1 MQRPIALLVALLA
14 SSQAFG
20 QDATG
25 NSATNKAVTFAELEG
40 SIVDAKIERQQ
51 VIRRAGSTF
60 PVRVQSILKITIG
73 SDGKFDVT
81 WHTVNDTPRG
91 VFQGKTL
98 SGSVTINQEAKE
110 ASKENLGGGVGVWLF
125 SDGTLSSLR
134 TYKAGGAFKRDISFS
149 RTAEGFVCTANEAFA
164 REKGSGP
171 VVFNSPVDDVPVAI
185 VNWKQLSSTC
195 RVSKPEPGRAPSV
208 DNKLER

>member
-1 MQRPIALLVALLA
+1 MKMPLALLLALLA

-40 SIVDAKIERQQ
+40 SIVDAEIVRQQ

-60 PVRVQSILKITIG
+60 PVRVQSILKMAIG

-91 VFQGKTL
+91 VFQGKTVSI
-98 SGSVTINQEAKE
+98 SGTVNQEAKVP
-110 ASKENLGGGVGVWLF
+110 KDNLDGGIGVWLF
-125 SDGTLSSLR
+125 SDGTLTSLR
-134 TYKAGGAFKRDISFS
+134 TFKVAGAFKRDISFS

-171 VVFNSPVDDVPVAI
+171 VVFNSPVDDVPVTI
-185 VNWKQLSSTC
+185 VSWKQLSSTC
-195 RVSKPEPGRAPSV
+195 RVSKPEPGRAPSADV
-208 DNKLER
+208 KLER